1 MSTLPPLHVVE
12 SADPLATPRR
22 VALVRPTSGRR
33 FAAGRNAGS

>member
-1 MSTLPPLHVVE
+1 MSALPPIHVVE

-22 VALVRPTSGRR
+22 VALVRPISDRP